1 MTEEIKYPNGLRNYL
16 ETLVMMS
23 AELGD
28 RDLPMHL
35 INYIDPAI
43 EWAEE
48 FEQIH
53 NGRVWDGDWFD
64 AILDFIDEKMLET

>member
-1 MTEEIKYPNGLRNYL
+1 MIS
-16 ETLVMMS
+16 V
-23 AELGD
+23 ELGD

-35 INYIDPAI
+35 INYIDHAI

-53 NGRVWDGDWFD
+53 NGRMWDGDWFD
-64 AILDFIDEKMLET
+64 AILDFIDEKISKS

>member
-23 AELGD
+23 TELGD

-64 AILDFIDEKMLET
+64 AILDFIDKKMLET

>member
-1 MTEEIKYPNGLRNYL
+1 MYYPNGLRSYL

-48 FEQIH
+48 FERIH
-53 NGRVWDGDWFD
+53 NGRMWDGDWFD
-64 AILDFIDEKMLET
+64 AILDFIDEKISKS

>member
-1 MTEEIKYPNGLRNYL
+1 MNYPNGLRSYL

-35 INYIDPAI
+35 INYIDHAI

-48 FEQIH
+48 FEHIH
-53 NGRVWDGDWFD
+53 NGRMWDGDWFD
-64 AILDFIDEKMLET
+64 AILDFIDEKISKS